1 MPFPF
6 VIMQGLSIK
15 QICFSNCL
23 KLLGTDNTLALWEN
37 HSVPNTKNSEC
48 LCWLG
53 VEILSCIEL
62 DLSVC
67 CLSWTKSEI
76 TVKSYF
82 LNKHWINFCRSFLLI
97 RPLNKNTMVLASSK
111 DIVASVPDDTPIFFQ
126 FGDPEYSLC
135 DKFHLV
141 VLGFPATIWP

>member
-15 QICFSNCL
+15 QICFSNCP

-111 DIVASVPDDTPIFFQ
+111 DIVASVPDDTNILPIWGSWVF
-126 FGDPEYSLC
+126 
-135 DKFHLV
+135 LV
-141 VLGFPATIWP
+141 W